1 MVDGLQ
7 SSQSLTIQFPQQKQ
21 YLFNP
26 ENDFTNNILT
36 RYKYVL
42 FSVTINFSFFWK

>member
-26 ENDFTNNILT
+26 ENDFTNNLLT
-36 RYKYVL
+36 RYK
-42 FSVTINFSFFWK
+42 

>member
-26 ENDFTNNILT
+26 ENNLPTT
-36 RYKYVL
+36 Y
-42 FSVTINFSFFWK
+42 